1 MCCARVEFVYI
12 KLLNFVFFFCFKEE
26 MNANVS
32 FLTAAINLCSEKKLY
47 VAEDMMQETRN
58 MLQELIQLLSLM
70 NTRFAVS

>member
-1 MCCARVEFVYI
+1 
-12 KLLNFVFFFCFKEE
+12 